1 MQNKRKDPGIPYD
14 ETPRINPYFGQPED
28 CFDLI
33 NCYGTYNIQRTA
45 ESENEYPAIAQ
56 GLPKEQ
62 RNRDDEIAGEEWL
75 KKSRKRI
82 DRDEKAD

>member
-1 MQNKRKDPGIPYD
+1 MNNKSKDPGIPYD
-14 ETPRINPYFGQPED
+14 ETPRVNPYFGQPED

-56 GLPKEQ
+56 GLPRAEQ
-62 RNRDDEIAGEEWL
+62 DKVLTKEEWL
-75 KKSRKRI
+75 KKSRKSI
-82 DRDEKAD
+82 GGEEIADEC